1 MTQPTPLLD
10 ELRWRGMLHQHT
22 ETLGAALAAGQVTGY
37 AGFDPSAA
45 SLHVGH
51 LIPVMGL
58 AHLQRAG
65 HRPIILVGGGT
76 GMIGDPSGRTTE
88 RQLHTP
94 EQVDA
99 NARALR
105 GQLERFLDFEGSAAA
120 RIMNNAEWLL
130 PLDAITFMRDIG
142 KHFTINYMLAKDSVK
157 SRIDAGISYT
167 EFSYMLLQAYDY
179 LELHRRAGVTLQL
192 GGSDQWGNITA
203 GMELIRR
210 SVGAEAHALTLQ
222 LLLNASGTKFGKSEG
237 GNIWLDPQ
245 LTSPYR
251 FYQFWIHA
259 DDRDV
264 GRYVRYFT
272 LLPRE
277 EIEALDQ
284 MVLDAPEKRGAQVR
298 LAHDV
303 TTRVH
308 GEEAARTAEEV
319 SAFIFGN
326 RDPRELSVTALELLR
341 AEAPF
346 TEVSEADIAGTPPGD
361 GAGGET
367 RYDVLRMLTAAK
379 IAASNGAAKRLLEQ
393 GGIAVNR
400 RKLGPSERFL
410 IPGEVLLAGSH
421 IVLAKGKK
429 EYALL
434 RVNR

>member
-1 MTQPTPLLD
+1 
-10 ELRWRGMLHQHT
+10 MLHQHT
-22 ETLGAALAAGQVTGY
+22 ETLDDALGAGQVTGY
-37 AGFDPSAA
+37 AGFDPSAS

-76 GMIGDPSGRTTE
+76 GMIGDPSGRSAE
-88 RQLHTP
+88 RQLHSP
-94 EQVDA
+94 DQVEA
-99 NARALR
+99 NSRALR
-105 GQLERFLDFEGSAAA
+105 RQLERFLDFEGPTAA
-120 RIMNNAEWLL
+120 RLMNNAEWLL
-130 PLDAITFMRDIG
+130 PLDAITFMRDVG

-210 SVGAEAHALTLQ
+210 TVGADAHALTLQ

-237 GNIWLDPQ
+237 GNVWLDPE

-251 FYQFWIHA
+251 FYQFWINA

-264 GRYVRYFT
+264 GRYLRYFT
-272 LLPRE
+272 LLSRA
-277 EIEALDQ
+277 EIEALDR
-284 MVLDAPEKRGAQVR
+284 MVTESPEQRGAQTR
-298 LAHDV
+298 LAQEV
-303 TTRVH
+303 TAQVH
-308 GEEAARTAEEV
+308 GEEAARTAAEV
-319 SAFIFGN
+319 SAFIFGSL
-326 RDPRELSVTALELLR
+326 DPAQLSATALRLLR

-346 TEVSEADIAGTPPGD
+346 SEIAEPD
-361 GAGGET
+361 LVGAPVGESGGAV
-367 RYDVLRMLTAAK
+367 RYDVLKLLTIAG

-393 GGIAVNR
+393 GGVSVNR
-400 RKLGPSERFL
+400 RKLGASERFVD
-410 IPGEVLLAGSH
+410 PASVLLAGDH
-421 IVLAKGKK
+421 LIIAKGKK
-429 EYALL
+429 EYALV
-434 RVNR
+434 RVVR